1 MNQDINFIDV
11 SGKSC
16 YVDLAA
22 GRFHYRRWAPDTD
35 APSAILVH
43 GNGNTWTTWSRVAPA
58 LSAAGMEV
66 FALDLRGNG
75 SSVKPP
81 IGSYGLPEVTDD
93 LHNFIDALHIRAPSL
108 IGHCWGA
115 AIALAMATGAFSD
128 RVPPIL
134 SSLVLEELPSDM
146 SSPGDQPIVQ
156 DFLRMMRSPREY
168 VEKWVDLICRNWHPI
183 DRESLLEN
191 ACGADVDIYL
201 STVHDGASAGPLLPL
216 LARLKVPALVL
227 RGNPQR
233 GGILNDRDW
242 QLVQQYLPQHSIA
255 YKLANSGHEVHRGD
269 YPTFMR
275 LVERFL
281 RTTAQ
286 RDSSGLPPRLHS

>member
-1 MNQDINFIDV
+1 MDV

-22 GRFHYRRWAPDTD
+22 GRFHYRRWAPDSG

-75 SSVKPP
+75 SSVKPGA
-81 IGSYGLPEVTDD
+81 GSYGLPEVTND
-93 LHNFIDALHIRAPSL
+93 LHDFIDALQISAPSL

-115 AIALAMATGAFSD
+115 AIALGLATGAFTD
-128 RVPPIL
+128 RVPPVL

-146 SSPGDQPIVQ
+146 SSTRDQPVVK
-156 DFLRMMRSPREY
+156 DFLRMMRGPREY
-168 VEKWVDLICRNWHPI
+168 VERWVDLICRNWHPA

-191 ACGADVDIYL
+191 ICGADVDIYL
-201 STVHDGASAGPLLPL
+201 SVINDGSSAGPLLPL
-216 LARLKVPALVL
+216 LTRLKVPALVL
-227 RGNPQR
+227 RGSPQR
-233 GGILNDRDW
+233 GGMLRDGDW
-242 QLVQQYLPQHSIA
+242 QLVQQCLPEHSVA
-255 YKLANSGHEVHRGD
+255 YELANSGHEVHRGD
-269 YPTFMR
+269 YPAFMC
-275 LVERFL
+275 LVEEFL
-281 RTTAQ
+281 RTNNPA
-286 RDSSGLPPRLHS
+286 

>member
-1 MNQDINFIDV
+1 MDV
-11 SGKSC
+11 SGKSH
-16 YVDLAA
+16 YVNLAA

-66 FALDLRGNG
+66 FAMDLRGNG

-81 IGSYGLPEVTDD
+81 IGSYGLPEVTGD
-93 LHNFIDALHIRAPSL
+93 LHDFIDALQIKAPTL

-115 AIALAMATGAFSD
+115 AIALALATGAFSD

-134 SSLVLEELPSDM
+134 SCLVLEELPSDM
-146 SSPGDQPIVQ
+146 SSTGDQPVVQ
-156 DFLRMMRSPREY
+156 EFMRLIRSPREY
-168 VEKWVDLICRNWHPI
+168 VEKWVDLICRNWHSM

-191 ACGADVDIYL
+191 AYGADEGIYL
-201 STVHDGASAGPLLPL
+201 STIKDGASAGPLLPL

-227 RGNPQR
+227 RGNPKR
-233 GGILNDRDW
+233 GGILNGRGW
-242 QLVQQYLPQHSIA
+242 QLVQEYLPEYSIA
-255 YKLANSGHEVHRGD
+255 YELANSGHEVHRGD

-275 LVERFL
+275 LVEEFL
-281 RTTAQ
+281 RTTLR
-286 RDSSGLPPRLHS
+286 RDSSGFPPGWQS

>member
-1 MNQDINFIDV
+1 MDI
-11 SGKSC
+11 SGKSS

-22 GRFHYRRWAPDTD
+22 GRFHYRRWAPDTA
-35 APSAILVH
+35 APSAILLH
-43 GNGNTWTTWSRVAPA
+43 GNGNSWTTWSRVAPA

-93 LHNFIDALHIRAPSL
+93 LHDFIDALHIRGPSL

-115 AIALAMATGAFSD
+115 AIALALATGAFSD
-128 RVPPIL
+128 RVPPVL
-134 SSLVLEELPSDM
+134 GSLILEELPADM
-146 SSPGDQPIVQ
+146 SSPADQPVVQ
-156 DFLRMMRSPREY
+156 DFLRMTRSPREY
-168 VEKWVDLICRNWHPI
+168 VEKWVELICRNWHPI
-183 DRESLLEN
+183 DRESLLGD

-201 STVHDGASAGPLLPL
+201 STVNDGASAGPLLPL

-227 RGNPQR
+227 RGNPHR
-233 GGILNDRDW
+233 GGVLNDRDW
-242 QLVQQYLPQHSIA
+242 QLAQQYLPEDAIA
-255 YKLANSGHEVHRGD
+255 HELATSGHEVHRGE

-275 LVERFL
+275 LVDEFL
-281 RTTAQ
+281 RTNSPNATGFRAK
-286 RDSSGLPPRLHS
+286 RYGT